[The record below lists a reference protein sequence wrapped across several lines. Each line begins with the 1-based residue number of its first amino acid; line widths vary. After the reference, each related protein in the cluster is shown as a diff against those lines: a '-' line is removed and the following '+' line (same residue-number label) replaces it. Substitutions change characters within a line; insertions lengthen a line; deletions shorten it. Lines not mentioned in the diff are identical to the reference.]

1 MTTII
6 TRLFAD
12 TATAQAAAHDLMGRG
27 HGAETI
33 GIITREGD
41 SPASDRMRAWRVSA
55 ASTAA
60 YAPHVAKGKALL
72 VVQAPFNPVGTAR
85 DAIKALAR
93 HPALDAGVSNEND
106 YIREEMKVETSGKVQ
121 RGTVFYM
128 SNPHRS
134 SMHGHIMGQNPIIT
148 GKTKTSAIPGGGH
161 MSTKFWP
168 MKLLSAPK
176 ERSSAI
182 SGGFL
187 FSSMFGIPTIVSD
200 WPSREMMTK
209 I

>member
-12 TATAQAAAHDLMGRG
+12 QSAAKAAAQDLLGRG
-27 HGAETI
+27 HDEETI
-33 GIITREGD
+33 GIITRDGD
-41 SPASDRMRAWRVSA
+41 IPASDRMRAWRVSA

-72 VVQAPFNPVGTAR
+72 VVQAPFNPVGAAR
-85 DAIKALAR
+85 NAIRALAR

-106 YIREEMKVETSGKVQ
+106 YIREEMTVETSGKVQ
-121 RGTVFYM
+121 HGTVFYM

-134 SMHGHIMGQNPIIT
+134 AMHGHVLGRNPIIS
-148 GKTKTSAIPGGGH
+148 GKTKTSAIPGGAH

-182 SGGFL
+182 SGGFQ
-187 FSSMFGIPTIVSD
+187 FSSIFGIPTVISD
-200 WPSREMMTK
+200 WPSRDMMTK